1 MQCPTPS
8 KNPKGIGHH
17 SFVDLPKFRY
27 LDPDGIQIGTL
38 DRRVNHFGA
47 GFGVAKLQ
55 TCQIVQKRG
64 DGLIMNW

>member
-1 MQCPTPS
+1 MDPATLQSVTHTLMDMS
-8 KNPKGIGHH
+8 HN
-17 SFVDLPKFRY
+17 FRY
-27 LDPDGIQIGTL
+27 LDPDGIRIGTS

-64 DGLIMNW
+64 DGLVMNW